1 MKSKYYS
8 TWVQRMAALV
18 VVLLGSISTMLAD
31 TKLYIEDFSI
41 SAGETKKV
49 AVCLDTDES
58 TIYSVRMTLALPAG
72 LQLVADGNKIK
83 TEIVS
88 ERTGAL
94 TMESSI
100 ANGNIMFSDLMRSS
114 AIDAGK
120 GPIFYVFVKETALV
134 GSGAITISDVELKR
148 QDKTKVDDV
157 VVTGSTVSKNGS
169 AAGGVSVAFDNSEVT
184 MGAGE
189 TKTISV
195 SMDNTGKEIQGFQAT
210 LVLPD
215 GWTAEVTGP
224 RGAVTYNDAT
234 GKIVNMTGING
245 ISGAV
250 LNITLTAPA
259 TFVAGSV
266 PVKLT
271 GIKATVNYATVNL
284 SEITSTVNAT
294 SSIAEKP
301 TVAFAAEESV
311 IYPGKTASFEVNMT
325 NSGIAVDG
333 FQADLVLPTG
343 WTATVSGIRGEYS
356 YNAGTGRIVNI
367 VGVPGD
373 EGAMFA
379 LTLTAPANFEGE
391 ANIQLTNMKATINMA
406 TVNLDDAT
414 LKVLDKHADKE
425 TALAALKDEIT
436 AATTLLG
443 EADKTVEPGKSLSD
457 AIAAAQGV
465 VETAEAD
472 MMVATVEELNAAN
485 ETLKTAEQAYQ
496 DAVKAAEEKA
506 AAKQALTDEITAATT
521 LLGEADKTVEPGKSL
536 NDAIVAAQA
545 VLANEET
552 TTEQYNEAVTT
563 LKAAEEAYDAA
574 VKAAEKAAAKGAL
587 TDEVVAATTLLGDA
601 DKTVEP
607 GKSLNDAINAAK
619 AVLTSDESTTEQLK
633 DAVETLKAAEDEFT
647 KVVTEEEAVKAA
659 NEKLAELKAA
669 AEALKVSD
677 EAKAINNALV
687 NAAVTAAEQA
697 IADAN
702 TAIGA
707 VEAVIAEGKL
717 ATDNKEK
724 LATAIAAAE
733 KAIADAKTA
742 IATVDETYAGVLAAD
757 KLAQEKTAA
766 EALKVSDEAKAYD
779 NDAVKAAVA
788 TAEQAIADANTA
800 IAAVEAVIAE
810 GKLAT
815 DNKEALATAIAA
827 ADKAIADAQT
837 AIATAEEVYNDVK
850 SGDEEAAAAKVANA
864 KLAELK
870 TAAEALKVSD
880 EAKAYDNETVKAA
893 VATAEQAIAD
903 ANTAI
908 AAVEAVIAEGKLATD
923 NKEKLAAAI
932 AAAEKAVADAKTA
945 VAAAEKAYTDQ
956 KAADEQAA
964 AKTALS
970 EEIAKA
976 NDLVKDDPA
985 PENEPAK
992 SLKAAIEAAQKVL
1005 DATEPAATT
1014 KELADATE
1022 ALKAAEN
1029 AYTEASAETFP
1040 AIVKKAMDGIE
1051 EGQVAYVNL
1060 NKDFEVNS
1068 PVEVPVGKQL
1078 VVNGKNNK
1086 LTLGAKGNFVL
1097 NDGITLKDVNID
1109 ATALTQP
1116 LVQMN
1121 KEPQIAS
1128 VESGQY
1134 VVKNAITIDNVKVT
1148 GLTKN
1153 LFSDGGKGYA
1163 YEQFNINNSVFEYAT
1178 QTGVVLNLAASM
1190 AINFNITNSTFYSK
1204 EAGTANFIAMSGKRP
1219 WQITGYEN
1227 ETGKLTVANNTFY
1240 NVAKSKQFMNTNTL
1254 KGQKYLYEFNSNIF
1268 ANVSNKK
1275 IYGNMTNNKKQLTT
1289 DGKNTYFFNGEFFD
1303 PAFADAA
1310 NGDFTIGASTAQA
1323 KEATGDPRW
1332 VVEYVKADFNTLV
1345 QNALDAVESGEATL
1359 TLIDSYNVT
1368 GAVTVPAGKQLTIDG
1383 ADNTL
1388 TLGAE
1393 TNFSLNDGITL
1404 KNVKIDATALTK
1416 PLIDIADVPATKAKK
1431 ADDTD
1436 SEYGILSDIT
1446 LDNVA
1451 ITALGKSLIN
1461 NSKGKV
1467 LFNKVLVDKSV
1478 VEVIGSNAVF
1488 ALGNGYPADLQINN
1502 STLWSKDGH
1511 KGFLF
1516 QAHGKAIDIN
1526 PDYKTSWSIDK
1537 STLYQIAVGKKMNNT
1552 NTFKGKNYLVINLSN
1567 SILYNVGTS
1576 VGNEVNG
1583 WLFGQN
1589 STTPT
1594 ITYANNTYWSTEGA
1608 VAGWTDAS
1616 KAGSDQTGTSL
1627 TTDPTFADAANG
1639 DFTIG
1644 ESTKQA
1650 REKTGDPRCLTEFVA
1665 PTDVDKTALA
1675 ATITEAEAL
1684 TAPAESDP
1692 EEVKTA
1698 WAAVTDALTK
1708 GQAVNADANVFQDE
1722 VDAANTALADAIA
1735 AYNTAT
1741 GITDINIDNNTVA
1754 GEKDVY
1760 YNLQGV
1766 RVANPGKGIYI
1777 KNGKKVLVK

>member
-8 TWVQRMAALV
+8 TWIQRMAALMF
-18 VVLLGSISTMLAD
+18 VLLGSISTLLAE

-49 AVCLDTDES
+49 AVCLDTDEE
-58 TIYSVRMTLALPAG
+58 TIYSVRMTLAMPAG

-83 TEIVS
+83 TEIAS

-100 ANGNIMFSDLMRSS
+100 ANGNIMFSDLMRTS
-114 AIDAGK
+114 AINAGK

-148 QDKTKVDDV
+148 QDKTKVDGV

-169 AAGGVSVAFDNSEVT
+169 AASGVSIAFDNSEVT

-210 LVLPD
+210 LVLPT

-224 RGAVTYNDAT
+224 RGTVTYQPAT
-234 GKIVNMTGING
+234 GKIVNMTGFTG

-250 LNITLTAPA
+250 LNITLTAPS

-266 PVKLT
+266 PVQLT
-271 GIKATVNYATVNL
+271 GIKATVNYATVKL
-284 SEITSTVNAT
+284 SDIASTVNAT

-356 YNAGTGRIVNI
+356 YNAGTGRILNI

-373 EGAMFA
+373 EGAIFT

-391 ANIQLTNMKATINMA
+391 ASIQLTNVKA
-406 TVNLDDAT
+406 TVNMASVNLDGIT
-414 LKVLDKHADKE
+414 MKVLDKAADKE
-425 TALAALKDEIT
+425 TALTALKDEIT

-472 MMVATVEELNAAN
+472 MMVTTVEGLNTAT

-587 TDEVVAATTLLGDA
+587 TDEVVAATTLLGEA

-607 GKSLNDAINAAK
+607 GKSLNDAIDAAK

-633 DAVETLKAAEDEFT
+633 GAVETLKAAEEAFS
-647 KVVTEEEAVKAA
+647 KVVSEEEAVKAA

-669 AEALKVSD
+669 AEALKVSE
-677 EAKAINNALV
+677 EAKAYDDETV
-687 NAAVTAAEQA
+687 KAAVATAEQA

-702 TAIGA
+702 TAVAA

-717 ATDNKEK
+717 STDNKEK

-742 IATVDETYAGVLAAD
+742 IENAEKTYADQKAAD
-757 KLAQEKTAA
+757 EEAAAKAAADTKLAELKAA
-766 EALKVSDEAKAYD
+766 ADALKVSDEAKAYD
-779 NDAVKAAVA
+779 NETVKAAVA
-788 TAEQAIADANTA
+788 AAEDAIKAAKDAV
-800 IAAVEAVIAE
+800 AAVEAKIAE

-923 NKEKLAAAI
+923 NKEKLATAI

-964 AKTALS
+964 AKTALT

-1040 AIVKKAMDGIE
+1040 AIVKKALDGIE

-1116 LVQMN
+1116 MVQMN
-1121 KEPQIAS
+1121 SKPEIVP

-1134 VVKNAITIDNVKVT
+1134 VIKNAITFDNVKAT

-1153 LFSDGGKGYA
+1153 LFSDNSKA
-1163 YEQFNINNSVFEYAT
+1163 YVYDQFTINNCIFEYAT
-1178 QTGVVLNLAASM
+1178 QTGIVLNLASSM
-1190 AINFNITNSTFYSK
+1190 AVNFNITNSTMYSK

-1219 WQITGYEN
+1219 WQVTGYEN
-1227 ETGKLTVANNTFY
+1227 ETGKMTVANNTFY

-1268 ANVSNKK
+1268 VNVSNKK

-1289 DGKNTYFFNGEFFD
+1289 DGKNTYLFDGEFFAETNYNGDEGLQTD
-1303 PAFADAA
+1303 PSFADAA
-1310 NGDFTIGASTAQA
+1310 AGDFTIGAT
-1323 KEATGDPRW
+1323 
-1332 VVEYVKADFNTLV
+1332 
-1345 QNALDAVESGEATL
+1345 
-1359 TLIDSYNVT
+1359 
-1368 GAVTVPAGKQLTIDG
+1368 
-1383 ADNTL
+1383 
-1388 TLGAE
+1388 
-1393 TNFSLNDGITL
+1393 
-1404 KNVKIDATALTK
+1404 
-1416 PLIDIADVPATKAKK
+1416 
-1431 ADDTD
+1431 
-1436 SEYGILSDIT
+1436 
-1446 LDNVA
+1446 
-1451 ITALGKSLIN
+1451 
-1461 NSKGKV
+1461 
-1467 LFNKVLVDKSV
+1467 
-1478 VEVIGSNAVF
+1478 
-1488 ALGNGYPADLQINN
+1488 
-1502 STLWSKDGH
+1502 
-1511 KGFLF
+1511 
-1516 QAHGKAIDIN
+1516 
-1526 PDYKTSWSIDK
+1526 
-1537 STLYQIAVGKKMNNT
+1537 
-1552 NTFKGKNYLVINLSN
+1552 TF
-1567 SILYNVGTS
+1567 
-1576 VGNEVNG
+1576 
-1583 WLFGQN
+1583 
-1589 STTPT
+1589 
-1594 ITYANNTYWSTEGA
+1594 
-1608 VAGWTDAS
+1608 
-1616 KAGSDQTGTSL
+1616 
-1627 TTDPTFADAANG
+1627 
-1639 DFTIG
+1639 
-1644 ESTKQA
+1644 QA
-1650 REKTGDPRCLTEFVA
+1650 REKTGDSRWLVPFVA
-1665 PTDVDKTALA
+1665 PADVDKTALESEIATATNLLADA
-1675 ATITEAEAL
+1675 ATDVEPGKSLKEAI
-1684 TAPAESDP
+1684 D
-1692 EEVKTA
+1692 
-1698 WAAVTDALTK
+1698 AAK
-1708 GQAVNADANVFQDE
+1708 AVDEDANVFQTE
-1722 VDAANTALADAIA
+1722 VDAAVEALKAAEEAYNKAVAKEALDKEIAAATDLLGETATDADPGKALKEAIDAAQTVADKADATADDLNA
-1735 AYNTAT
+1735 ATEALKAAEEAFNTAT
-1741 GITDINIDNNTVA
+1741 GIESVKVDDLT
-1754 GEKDVY
+1754 KDGAV
-1760 YNLQGV
+1760 YNLNGV
-1766 RVANPGKGIYI
+1766 RVTNPTKGLYI
-1777 KNGKKVLVK
+1777 KNGKKYLVK